1 MSPVSFDSVLADITK
16 QIQSLDMTPEK
27 VQTGIVVSLGDG
39 VARVDG
45 LSGVSY
51 NEMVEF
57 ESGATGVALNL
68 EEFSV

>member
-16 QIQSLDMTPEK
+16 QIQSLDMIPEK

-45 LSGVSY
+45 LSGVAY

>member
-27 VQTGIVVSLGDG
+27 AQTGIVVSLGDG

-45 LSGVSY
+45 LSGVAY

-57 ESGATGVALNL
+57 ESGAVGVALNL

>member
-45 LSGVSY
+45 LSGVAY

-57 ESGATGVALNL
+57 ESGAVGVALNL